1 MMKNKI
7 TLAIAS
13 ILFTASAF
21 GQVLTL
27 TDAIAQGLKKNHN
40 IIMANQLN
48 EATQTKIHIG
58 QVGFL
63 PKVDV
68 VAQKSTTG
76 SVTDME
82 FSTPAI
88 PAIVDQEA
96 GSSADLAQLQ
106 LSYMLFNGGGR
117 LLSYSKLKKSGN
129 LSEIQKKLSIESSI
143 LQIVNAYHEVIRLSE
158 ADKINEE
165 NLQLSTDRVARSKA
179 QFEFGNGSKIEV
191 LTAKVDFN
199 TDQSEVLT
207 STLNLRKA
215 KNQLNFLLGNQ
226 IDQKVQVQSD
236 LPLPNLDSLQSY
248 QTKAAQNNSNLALSE
263 INLKLS
269 ELDRKINKTT
279 LLPTV
284 SGSINYGYQGSANDV
299 GIVKESSSLGFTAAI
314 SLNWNLFD
322 GLKRRKA
329 LQQSQIL
336 IDMSQTKKEQAT
348 LKVSLELHNYY
359 ESLSTYLSIIDL
371 EQNNLELAQLNVDR
385 SKELLQNGSITSL
398 QFRQAQLNLLRLK
411 SKTNNYL
418 YLANIMH
425 YQLLRMTDQ
434 LLVEERI

>member
-1 MMKNKI
+1 MKNRT
-7 TLAIAS
+7 TLTIVAVIIATS
-13 ILFTASAF
+13 VF
-21 GQVLTL
+21 GQTLTL
-27 TDAIAQGLKKNHN
+27 SEAIAQGLRKNHN
-40 IIMANQLN
+40 IVIANQLN
-48 EATQTKIHIG
+48 DANQTQVHIG

-68 VAQKSTTG
+68 AAQKSTSG

-82 FSTPAI
+82 FSTASI
-88 PAIVDQEA
+88 PTIVDQEA
-96 GSSADLAQLQ
+96 GSSSDLAQIQ
-106 LSYMLFNGGGR
+106 VSYMLFNGGGR
-117 LLSYSKLKKSGN
+117 WLSYSKLKKSGD
-129 LSEIQKKLSIESSI
+129 LSELQKKLSIESSI

-158 ADKINEE
+158 SHKINKE
-165 NLQLSTDRVARSKA
+165 NLLLSTDRLTRSKA

-191 LTAKVDFN
+191 LTAQVDFN
-199 TDQSEVLT
+199 ADQSEVLT
-207 STLNLRKA
+207 SALNLRKA

-226 IDQKVQVQSD
+226 IDQEIEVQND
-236 LPLPNLDSLQSY
+236 LPLPNLDSLQFY
-248 QTKAAQNNSNLALSE
+248 KNKALQNNSNLALSE

-279 LLPTV
+279 LLPII
-284 SGSINYGYQGSANDV
+284 SGSVNYGYQGSANDV

-336 IDMSQTKKEQAT
+336 IDMSQTKKEQAV
-348 LKVSLELHNYY
+348 LNVSLELQNYY
-359 ESLSTYLSIIDL
+359 QSLSTYLSIIEL
-371 EQNNLELAQLNVDR
+371 EQSNLELAQLNVDK

-398 QFRQAQLNLLRLK
+398 QFRQAQMNLLRLK

-418 YLANIMH
+418 YMANIMH

-434 LLVEERI
+434 LLVEEKI